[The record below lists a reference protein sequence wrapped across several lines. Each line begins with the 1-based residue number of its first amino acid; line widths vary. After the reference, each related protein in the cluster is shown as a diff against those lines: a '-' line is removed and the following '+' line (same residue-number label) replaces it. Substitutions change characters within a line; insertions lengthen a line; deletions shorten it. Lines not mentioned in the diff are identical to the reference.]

1 MKSAIK
7 NTDKRQQ
14 ERIRA
19 VLPVRLWGTDEAGKP
34 FEQIAHTL
42 DIAPSGGR
50 LGSIHRPLRAL
61 DRITVQYR
69 QHKMEFRVVWT
80 KLLENSR
87 EYQVGLQA
95 VETEKAAW
103 GLSLSPQSASFP
115 NSPVAASTQGAA

>member
-7 NTDKRQQ
+7 QGDKRQQ
-14 ERIRA
+14 ERVRA
-19 VLPVRLWGTDEAGKP
+19 VLPVRLWGKDEGGKP
-34 FEQIAHTL
+34 FEELAHTL

-50 LGSIHRPLRAL
+50 LGSIRHNLRAL

-80 KLLENSR
+80 KLLDNSR

-95 VETEKAAW
+95 VEAERAAW
-103 GLSLSPQSASFP
+103 GLSLSARVPLANSSA
-115 NSPVAASTQGAA
+115 VAGTQGAA

>member
-14 ERIRA
+14 QRIRA
-19 VLPVRLWGTDEAGKP
+19 VLPVRLWGKDEGGKT
-34 FEQIAHTL
+34 FEELAHTL

-50 LGSIHRPLRAL
+50 LGSIRRNLRAA

-80 KLLENSR
+80 KLLEGSH
-87 EYQVGLQA
+87 EYQVGLQT
-95 VETEKAAW
+95 VENEKAAW
-103 GLSLSPQSASFP
+103 GLSLDGRGSISPNLMTVNSAH
-115 NSPVAASTQGAA
+115 GAA